1 MQTGSTMQA
10 LQNRAVNVTEPTYER
25 TWEEIHEL
33 LDRMSREMRLQRN
46 KFELRRLEFGDVPE
60 THRALMKFV
69 RARAM
74 AECLQW
80 TLGMREHV
88 DDPHPD
94 AIPQFRKD

>member
-1 MQTGSTMQA
+1 MQA
-10 LQNRAVNVTEPTYER
+10 LHNRAMDVTAPTYDR

-33 LDRMSREMRLQRN
+33 LDTMRCEMRLQRN
-46 KFELRRLEFGDVPE
+46 KFELRRLELGDVPE

-94 AIPQFRKD
+94 AVPRIRKG

>member
-1 MQTGSTMQA
+1 MGR
-10 LQNRAVNVTEPTYER
+10 NPRVVNT
-25 TWEEIHEL
+25 
-33 LDRMSREMRLQRN
+33 MSREMRLQRN
-46 KFELRRLEFGDVPE
+46 KFEMRRLELGDVPE

-74 AECLQW
+74 AECPQW

-94 AIPQFRKD
+94 AVPQFRRG

>member
-1 MQTGSTMQA
+1 MQG
-10 LQNRAVNVTEPTYER
+10 LLNRAVDVTAPTYDR
-25 TWEEIHEL
+25 TWEEIHGL
-33 LDRMSREMRLQRN
+33 LDTMSREMRLQRN
-46 KFELRRLEFGDVPE
+46 KFEMRRLELGDVPE

-69 RARAM
+69 RARVM

-94 AIPQFRKD
+94 AVPQFRRG

>member
-1 MQTGSTMQA
+1 MQG
-10 LQNRAVNVTEPTYER
+10 LLNRAVDVTAPTYDR
-25 TWEEIHEL
+25 TWEEIHGL
-33 LDRMSREMRLQRN
+33 LDTMSREMRLQRN
-46 KFELRRLEFGDVPE
+46 KFEMRRLELGDVPE

-94 AIPQFRKD
+94 AVPQFRRG

>member
-1 MQTGSTMQA
+1 M
-10 LQNRAVNVTEPTYER
+10 R
-25 TWEEIHEL
+25 
-33 LDRMSREMRLQRN
+33 REMRLQRN
-46 KFELRRLEFGDVPE
+46 KFELRRLELGDVPE

-94 AIPQFRKD
+94 AVPRIRKG

>member
-1 MQTGSTMQA
+1 MQA
-10 LQNRAVNVTEPTYER
+10 LHNRAVNVTEPTYER
-25 TWEEIHEL
+25 TWEEIHAL
-33 LDRMSREMRLQRN
+33 LDIMSREMRLQRN

-69 RARAM
+69 RARVM

-88 DDPHPD
+88 DDPHPE
-94 AIPQFRKD
+94 AIPQFRKG

>member
-1 MQTGSTMQA
+1 MQA
-10 LQNRAVNVTEPTYER
+10 LHNRAVNVTEPTYER
-25 TWEEIHEL
+25 TWEEIHAL
-33 LDRMSREMRLQRN
+33 LDIMRREMRLQRN
-46 KFELRRLEFGDVPE
+46 KFELSRLELGDVPE

-88 DDPHPD
+88 DDPHPE
-94 AIPQFRKD
+94 AIPQFRKG

>member
-1 MQTGSTMQA
+1 MQG
-10 LQNRAVNVTEPTYER
+10 LHNRVVDVTAPTYDR
-25 TWEEIHEL
+25 TWEEIHGL
-33 LDRMSREMRLQRN
+33 LDTLSREMRLQRN
-46 KFELRRLEFGDVPE
+46 KFELRRLELGDVPE

-94 AIPQFRKD
+94 AVPQFRRG